1 MKKLESLTIYS
12 AKTAEMDYALHR
24 TVSEIEAYNSEV
36 ADPAR
41 KKYYEQIVA
50 AFPQAIEVIANQM
63 DNVERIYEIYKPFTT
78 SCGRRADVAADDVEF
93 SFIAEDYPL
102 VYDQLYLPDEHPAWD
117 ASDEEWKAFT
127 AERIKARVLKN
138 LKHSS
143 SVGATNCDCLQMH
156 DGSYL
161 FIEEGKC
168 AFPIREVVAD
178 TYDGWTSYMWRELP
192 EGLGISVDADD
203 VKVKMGKFLVNKKGT
218 KIFMPTSVGA
228 THIMI
233 SYTATRYG
241 KGVETKHNVLFDR
254 GAYYRC
260 RTLATSRAIIEL

>member
-1 MKKLESLTIYS
+1 
-12 AKTAEMDYALHR
+12 MDYALHR
-24 TVSEIEAYNSEV
+24 TIDKIREYLSDENDIAH
-36 ADPAR
+36 

-50 AFPQAIEVIANQM
+50 AFPQAIEVIASQM
-63 DNVERIYEIYKPFTT
+63 KNVERIYEIYKPFTT
-78 SCGRRADVAADDVEF
+78 SCGRRADVVADGVEF

-102 VYDQLYLPDEHPAWD
+102 VYDQLYFPEEHPAWD
-117 ASDEEWKAFT
+117 ASDEEWKLFT
-127 AERIKARVLKN
+127 AKRIKARVLKN

-143 SVGATNCDCLQMH
+143 SVGATNRDYLMMN

-161 FIEEGKC
+161 FTEEGKC

-178 TYDGWTSYMWRELP
+178 TYDSWASYMWQELP
-192 EGLGISVDADD
+192 EGLGVTVDADD
-203 VKVKMGKFLVNKKGT
+203 VQAKMGKFLVNKKGT